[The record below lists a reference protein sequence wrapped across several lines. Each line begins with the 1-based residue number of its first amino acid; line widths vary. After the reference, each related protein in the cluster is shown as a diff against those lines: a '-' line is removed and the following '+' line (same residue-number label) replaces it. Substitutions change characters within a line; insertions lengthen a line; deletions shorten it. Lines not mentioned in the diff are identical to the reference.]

1 MLSNI
6 FKFVNLADLAAWIKK
21 YQADIML
28 VIGVVL
34 VSLLAFAAGYIA
46 AKESQKPPI
55 IFEETQNGK

>member
-46 AKESQKPPI
+46 AKEDQKPSI
-55 IFEETQNGK
+55 LFEEIQ